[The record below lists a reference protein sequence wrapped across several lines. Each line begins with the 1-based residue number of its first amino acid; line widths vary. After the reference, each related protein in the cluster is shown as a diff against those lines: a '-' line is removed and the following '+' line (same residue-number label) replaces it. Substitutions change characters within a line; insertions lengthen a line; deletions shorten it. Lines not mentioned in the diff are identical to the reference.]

1 MIIRPLINEKSMAL
15 VKSNF
20 YTFEISKSVN
30 KRSIGRIVEDKFKVG
45 VLSVQIVNLHS
56 KIKAQR
62 TRKGFFKTRSSKK
75 AIVKIKSGQKIPIFE
90 TLSEEENKEEV
101 TVRTAEGEPLTTTVK
116 EKKSLLKGTKVKI
129 EKEQKEQKEQKVE
142 GSNEKIGKGVR
153 TRQQSGKVK
162 GK

>member
-1 MIIRPLINEKSMAL
+1 MILRPLINEKSMAL

-20 YTFEISKSVN
+20 YTFEISKSIG
-30 KRSIGRIVEDKFKVG
+30 KRSIGRMIEDKFKVD

-56 KIKAQR
+56 KVKAQR
-62 TRKGFFKTRSSKK
+62 TRKGFYQTRSSKK
-75 AIVKIKSGQKIPIFE
+75 AIVKIKNGQRIAMFE
-90 TLSEEENKEEV
+90 TLSEESKEEV
-101 TVRTAEGEPLTTTVK
+101 TIRTAEGEPVTIVK

-129 EKEQKEQKEQKVE
+129 EKEQTEQKVE

-153 TRQQSGKVK
+153 TRQQSGKAK

>member
-1 MIIRPLINEKSMAL
+1 MILRPLINEKSMAL

-20 YTFEISKSVN
+20 YTFEISKSVG
-30 KRSIGRIVEDKFKVG
+30 KRIIGRIIEDKFKVD

-56 KIKAQR
+56 KVKVQR

-75 AIVKIKSGQKIPIFE
+75 AIVKIKKGQRIPIFE

-101 TVRTAEGEPLTTTVK
+101 TVRTAEGEPVTTVK

-129 EKEQKEQKEQKVE
+129 EKEQKEQKVE
-142 GSNEKIGKGVR
+142 GSNEKIGKGKR
-153 TRQQSGKVK
+153 TRQQSGKAK